1 MLTLDVVNFW
11 QHLKYKNLSL
21 LGVSLIIAVILF
33 RLESF
38 HQFLLGLGDLG
49 YIGAFIAGILFVSTF
64 TVATGGVIL
73 LVLSEKLSPV
83 AIGIFAGLGAVL
95 GDFTIFR
102 FVRDNLAGE
111 LKAIYNHIDHNN
123 HLVRILHTKYFSWT
137 FPVFGAI
144 IIASP
149 LPDEIGVSLMGIS
162 RMKTYKFLILSFIL
176 NASGIFLVI
185 SASSWLRP

>member
-1 MLTLDVVNFW
+1 MVNFW

-83 AIGIFAGLGAVL
+83 EIGIFAGLGAVL